1 MRYKSLI
8 FILLLFASRGHSQV
22 QDSPIPG
29 SQVFTSV
36 DELISFAMDNS
47 LDLENNQIKF
57 TQAQKSRLA
66 ALIST
71 IDVTGSLLSAQFV
84 DNTKLGVNLFPSEIF
99 GGTPGTFKEVQTGVQ
114 YNTGLNNYL
123 DIKLYNPNGYNNVK
137 LANLNIELTKSNN
150 LIGVKQYQD
159 NLVANYYNIV
169 NIQKQIKN
177 TAQNIRSSDSLL
189 TIVEHKY
196 REGLVKQQDVNDTKI
211 NHLQLEETYRQQQF
225 LEEQYYL
232 SLKTLADIPEEVGI
246 EIRESE
252 GSSIA
257 GFMPPVHLNKLG
269 IENSVLRE
277 KYAMQSLKAAKQS
290 FLPTVSFQF
299 SNSWNLYNTEF
310 QPVSGNWINSNYVG
324 LKLNIPIPN
333 SQQVANKYN
342 AQFDYEIAA
351 NNTTKERN
359 KSILQV
365 KKYESEFLQAQSQIR
380 SNEEI
385 LKIQRDTYAKNLNL
399 YDEGIVGLD
408 VTIQSLNAVFAAEH
422 NLITAVSNLD
432 LVNAKINVNNK
443 IN

>member
-1 MRYKSLI
+1 M
-8 FILLLFASRGHSQV
+8 
-22 QDSPIPG
+22 
-29 SQVFTSV
+29 T
-36 DELISFAMDNS
+36 
-47 LDLENNQIKF
+47 
-57 TQAQKSRLA
+57 QKSTIYNSKRL
-66 ALIST
+66 
-71 IDVTGSLLSAQFV
+71 
-84 DNTKLGVNLFPSEIF
+84 
-99 GGTPGTFKEVQTGVQ
+99 
-114 YNTGLNNYL
+114 
-123 DIKLYNPNGYNNVK
+123 
-137 LANLNIELTKSNN
+137 
-150 LIGVKQYQD
+150 
-159 NLVANYYNIV
+159 
-169 NIQKQIKN
+169 
-177 TAQNIRSSDSLL
+177 TA
-189 TIVEHKY
+189 
-196 REGLVKQQDVNDTKI
+196 
-211 NHLQLEETYRQQQF
+211 
-225 LEEQYYL
+225 
-232 SLKTLADIPEEVGI
+232 
-246 EIRESE
+246 
-252 GSSIA
+252 
-257 GFMPPVHLNKLG
+257 HLNKLG